1 MRLAIFDLDGTITR
15 HDTLAPYALGFMMR
29 RRPWRLPALL
39 FLLPVLL
46 GYVLGLVG
54 RGGLKAALIVIAM
67 GGCRRKT
74 LERWTAKFV
83 DRVVAHSLFPQAVA
97 AIQAHARAGDHLV
110 LLSASTDL
118 YVPAIG
124 RALGFQE
131 VICTGVRWNG
141 ERLRGTLTTPNRRG
155 EEKAR
160 CVVAL
165 RARHPGIEAVA
176 YGNAA
181 SDLEHL
187 NLVERGVLINGSAFA
202 QRTAVR
208 AGIACTAWN

>member
-15 HDTLAPYALGFMMR
+15 HDTLAPYALGFAMR

-39 FLLPVLL
+39 LLLPVLL
-46 GYVLGLVG
+46 GYAVGLVN
-54 RGGLKAALIVIAM
+54 RGGLKAAFILVAM
-67 GGCRRKT
+67 GGCRRKA
-74 LERWTAKFV
+74 LEHWTAAFV
-83 DRVVAHSLFPQAVA
+83 DRLVAHGLFPHAVA

-131 VICTGVRWNG
+131 VICTGVRWRG
-141 ERLRGTLTTPNRRG
+141 ERLLGTLATPNRRG

-160 CVVAL
+160 CVTAL

-181 SDLEHL
+181 SDLAHL
-187 NLVERGVLINGSAFA
+187 KLVERGVLINGCASA
-202 QRTAVR
+202 QREAVR
-208 AGIACTAWN
+208 AGIACTAWH